1 MEQYQMLV
9 ERVAGAA
16 KLSVEEVERK
26 IEAKRAKLSGLVSK
40 EGACQIVAA
49 ELGVALEKE
58 RMKLAELV
66 QGMRRANVLGK
77 VLEIGAVRS
86 YTKGE
91 RSGKVAHFTLADESG
106 RMGCVLWDMSH
117 IGLIEEGKIH
127 AGDVVEITNA
137 NVRNGELHLSSFSD
151 VRLSQE
157 KLGEVVV
164 EAIYGATTLKDAKA
178 GERLQTRAFI
188 VQVFEPRYFEVC
200 PECGRK
206 AVEEA
211 CLTHGKITPKR
222 RALLNIVLD
231 DGTETMRSVLFG
243 ESIYQL
249 GLSEEEVFSLEK
261 FAEKRAGLLGEEK
274 VFSGI
279 VRMNTLSNMP
289 ELTIEKVDEVQAEAL
304 IKALEAQAR

>member
-1 MEQYQMLV
+1 MLV

-49 ELGVALEKE
+49 ELGIALEKE
-58 RMKLAELV
+58 RMKLAEV
-66 QGMRRANVLGK
+66 MQGMRRASVLGK

-86 YTKGE
+86 YSKGE
-91 RSGKVAHFTLADESG
+91 RSGKVANFVIADETGSM
-106 RMGCVLWDMSH
+106 RCVLWDMSH
-117 IGLIEEGKIH
+117 IALIEEGKLH

-137 NVRNGELHLSSFSD
+137 NIRNGELHLSSFSD
-151 VRLSQE
+151 IRASQE
-157 KLGEVVV
+157 QLESVVTDTLYH
-164 EAIYGATTLKDAKA
+164 ALTLKDARA
-178 GERLQTRAFI
+178 GELLQTRAFV

-206 AVEEA
+206 AVDES

-222 RALLNIVLD
+222 RALLNVVLD

-261 FAEKRAGLLGEEK
+261 FAEKRMALLGEEK
-274 VFSGI
+274 VFSGK

-289 ELTIEKVDEVQAEAL
+289 ELTIEKVQDVNPEEL
-304 IKALEAQAR
+304 IKALEAQV